1 MGRSSD
7 EELEIEVIPKQYSLL
22 PNLFLPWNTCI
33 TGEEQRLDMLVH
45 TMKKK
50 IL

>member
-1 MGRSSD
+1 MGRSFR
-7 EELEIEVIPKQYSLL
+7 EELEIDVIPKRYSLL

-33 TGEEQRLDMLVH
+33 IDEEQVLASLVH